1 MRVVRALS
9 ELDLKGVVLTIG
21 NFDGVHRG
29 HRRLLERVRELAAS
43 EGAPSVVVTFF
54 PPARVV
60 FGSATY
66 LSSEEEKLALLA
78 EYDPTAVVMV
88 PFSREFARTDK
99 AAFVDELRRLAP
111 HTIVVGEDFRFGRG
125 REGNLNDLT
134 PIARRLEAFGLVT
147 FGGEVVSSSRVRD
160 HLEKGDVERAN
171 ELLGAP
177 YRAAGEV
184 VHGEKRGRLI
194 GFPTANVATGE
205 RKALPSGVFAVSVE
219 TPHGAYGGMASS
231 GRKPMFPDEPPTLEV
246 YLFGFDGDL
255 YGQRVTVLFHAFL
268 REQRRFDGLDAL
280 RAALERDAADAAA
293 ALARLGLRAGPYTP

>member
-1 MRVVRALS
+1 LGGRAAPVIGGGARGRRPPGPGREAAPRRRRPGHLGGPGGPHRPGRDAGGGRGARAGRGGRPHRRADAADVVLHLARLHRRAHAPLPRLRHLRAAHRGRRRRGPRAGVARRPRGVAQGRGRRGGHQRPDHAGPRLAPRRARGAALTMRVVRALS

-111 HTIVVGEDFRFGRG
+111 HTVVVGEDFRFGRG

-147 FGGEVVSSSRVRD
+147 FGGE
-160 HLEKGDVERAN
+160 
-171 ELLGAP
+171 
-177 YRAAGEV
+177 
-184 VHGEKRGRLI
+184 
-194 GFPTANVATGE
+194 
-205 RKALPSGVFAVSVE
+205 
-219 TPHGAYGGMASS
+219 
-231 GRKPMFPDEPPTLEV
+231 
-246 YLFGFDGDL
+246 
-255 YGQRVTVLFHAFL
+255 
-268 REQRRFDGLDAL
+268 
-280 RAALERDAADAAA
+280 
-293 ALARLGLRAGPYTP
+293 